1 MAKPTIDQ
9 SVMNRRTFLSR
20 ISIALTALAGAVV
33 AIPMVAYLLSP
44 LLKPA
49 INVWVPL
56 GTTDGF
62 PVGQT
67 VEAVYHD
74 PSPVPWAGLTALTAV
89 WVRHVAQDQFIVFAV
104 NCTHL
109 GCPVRWVPDASLFIC
124 PCHGG
129 VYYADGAVAAGPPPL
144 PLFRYDNRVLN
155 GVLEIRTRPLPVG

>member
-1 MAKPTIDQ
+1 MAERTTSPEAM
-9 SVMNRRTFLSR
+9 SRRTFLSR

-33 AIPMVAYLLSP
+33 TVPMVAYLLSP
-44 LLKPA
+44 LIKPTL
-49 INVWVPL
+49 NVWVPL
-56 GTTDGF
+56 GTVDAFQIGE
-62 PVGQT
+62 T
-67 VEAVYHD
+67 VESVYHD

-89 WVRHVAQDQFIVFAV
+89 WVRRVSQEEFIVFAV

-109 GCPVRWVPDASLFIC
+109 GCPVRWVQDAQLFIC

-144 PLFRYDNRVLN
+144 PLFRYDYRIVN

>member
-1 MAKPTIDQ
+1 MANPGTT
-9 SVMNRRTFLSR
+9 SEAMNRRTFLSR
-20 ISIALTALAGAVV
+20 ISIALTTLAGAVV

-44 LLKPA
+44 LIKPA
-49 INVWVPL
+49 LNVWVPL
-56 GTTDGF
+56 GTVDAF
-62 PVGQT
+62 PIGQT

-89 WVRHVAQDQFIVFAV
+89 WVRRVSQEEFIVFAV

-109 GCPVRWVPDASLFIC
+109 GCPVRWVATAQLFIC

-129 VYYADGAVAAGPPPL
+129 VYYANGVVAAGPPPL
-144 PLFRYDNRVLN
+144 PLFRYDYRIQN